1 MGVEPFLADRTP
13 VSVRNENGSSQ
24 IVLICEHAS
33 NHVPPH
39 LDGLGLP
46 PEKLTEHI
54 AWDPGALGVA
64 EKLSG
69 LLDAP
74 LVYANVSR
82 LVLDINREPDHPG
95 SIVKLSEATEIPGN
109 TALSDVE
116 RSTRCAAVYE
126 PFHAEVDRIIHWRK
140 QRSPWVIS
148 IHSYTPVYK
157 GAKRPWHVGILH
169 NDDTRLSQQLLSA
182 LRQDPGL
189 VVGDNEPY
197 APTDGVY
204 HTIERHT
211 APFGFA
217 GAMIEIRNDL
227 ISDNEGETDWA
238 SRFHRILKGMLTLK
252 KQ

>member
-1 MGVEPFLADRTP
+1 MRAETFLANGTP
-13 VSVRNENGSSQ
+13 VSVRNEDGGSQ
-24 IVLICEHAS
+24 IVLVCEHAS
-33 NHVPPH
+33 NHIPDH
-39 LDGLGLP
+39 LGGLGLP

-64 EKLSG
+64 EKLSD

-82 LVLDINREPDHPG
+82 LVLDINRKPDHPG
-95 SIVKLSEATEIPGN
+95 SIVKLSETTEIPGN
-109 TALSDVE
+109 MGLSDLE
-116 RSTRCAAVYE
+116 RSTRCKAVYE
-126 PFHAEVDRIIHWRK
+126 PFHTTLDLIVAKRR

-157 GAKRPWHVGILH
+157 GASRPWHVGILH
-169 NDDTRLSQQLLSA
+169 NEDTRLSHQLLNA
-182 LRQDPGL
+182 LRQDLGL

-227 ISDNEGETDWA
+227 LADSEGEADWA
-238 SRFHRILKGMLTLK
+238 NRFHRILNGMLSPK
-252 KQ
+252 